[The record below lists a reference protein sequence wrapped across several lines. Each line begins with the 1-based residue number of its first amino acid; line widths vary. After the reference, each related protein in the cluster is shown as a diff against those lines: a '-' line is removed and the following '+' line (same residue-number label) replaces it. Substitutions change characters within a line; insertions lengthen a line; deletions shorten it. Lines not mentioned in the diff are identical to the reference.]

1 MKSKTKST
9 PKSKKGKGAKPAHP
23 FSSATVEN
31 SFYFV
36 RTAPRLYSAVD
47 YFKTF
52 NPKTSDKQR
61 LHGHWANALKIL
73 LDSPQQQYVDQGK
86 RLRLS
91 WESPGNGVTAFW
103 QEREDAETSSDIED
117 VVRDNI
123 RKHSLRSAERNV
135 LGAIHN
141 LDDQSEYILN

>member
-1 MKSKTKST
+1 M
-9 PKSKKGKGAKPAHP
+9 
-23 FSSATVEN
+23 EN

-52 NPKTSDKQR
+52 NPKTSDKRR
-61 LHGHWANALKIL
+61 LHGHWTNALKIL

-91 WESPGNGVTAFW
+91 WESPGNGVATFW

-117 VVRDNI
+117 TVRDNI

-141 LDDQSEYILN
+141 LDDQSEYIILN